1 MSEGNALVEFLEL
14 TDQILN
20 DGISQNQLDKTKP
33 QRVKKPKKTKRKE
46 KKLTI
51 NWISMNAITFQHR
64 E

>member
-51 NWISMNAITFQHR
+51 N
-64 E
+64 